1 MTGIALI
8 LLVIQAP
15 RDTFFMMDVHHKVFW
30 SDDQGERQKDR
41 FLYWFK
47 PGLDGYFGVKNPV
60 GGGTYQAINDS
71 LDSILVT
78 TGIDNPLDSLAY
90 FARGMGPDWLWGMWQ
105 PPDTILRYRHFPF
118 SANAIDNDGGLT
130 RFDTMAFF
138 AMGNSGA
145 LYGPWNW
152 PFNSE
157 GLSKLKY
164 RVCLDLTQCANGGFT
179 LRWVQFGNEPDCN
192 KRMIQWGF
200 WNVYVNVDYA
210 PPPNDTPIVVQIVDT
225 QIVYSNATYRIRIT
239 RMLDSTTVG
248 GTRVTNRI
256 DWDSLAILKF
266 VFDSLGEEQTW
277 YHKLTDTVVCWVRP
291 NSLVGKFRTHY
302 WGPAYMADSI
312 LPQVQR
318 GVDSFNLNH
327 DPDVRHLSCAWSF
340 SLANPG
346 PWGPWDSLPNDFRNW
361 VGIYWY
367 NPSRFKAGGDTLDF
381 LKMQRELL
389 EHLALLETEHD
400 TVFVDLFDY
409 HVYTAFDFSGD
420 SGNPEYG
427 WFDPYDTLKT
437 ILDSLKNLHQSIGII
452 KPVIFTEFGGQ
463 TLPDG
468 QDFDDVGYERQA
480 KALVRYYDVFRRYR
494 GDQNLN
500 IIGTA
505 YFALRG
511 GCVGEYGFHLL
522 AAHSTVDTERFDPKP
537 AYYAF
542 LNYLAAY
549 RGDKARGDGDT
560 LLASRHSEATFG
572 PGNKMDA
579 VYTEQPPVRKYW
591 VAFPFRQ
598 YDPAQK
604 ALVLK
609 GIRVLRIDTLGNADS
624 VVNLTGSPYNKVDQL
639 ALAGADNAPCVA
651 FTTSDSGNIYY
662 AYIGA
667 SVSRTLLW
675 RNDSYRDSAYFPLLE
690 NEGNYIHLVFY
701 GKSSKPEYGNGIHW
715 MKFTYNDPGN
725 PSVHTSTYYG
735 EIPDWLSFDL
745 NSDNKPWIAWEHG
758 DSVYLVRHTGLA
770 WGDFKTV
777 ASSYAK
783 WPDISMRGPDTAWVA
798 WHKFS
803 VDSVFVRGYMPYGLI
818 SKFNGP
824 VSRAKADSSFPQ
836 IEISGTTVFVLW
848 ADSNIVQVGEVSPNP
863 NSYKPWS
870 YDTRLAKG
878 VQSPL
883 GYSFTNALL
892 ESTPLHSL
900 YPDLVARS
908 SNRIMALW
916 NEGEYDAHR
925 VRYGLEVV
933 E

>member
-1 MTGIALI
+1 MTGIALV
-8 LLVIQAP
+8 LLAQIQTP
-15 RDTFFMMDVHHKVFW
+15 RDTFFQIDVHHKVLW
-30 SDDQGERQKDR
+30 EGQGERFK
-41 FLYWFK
+41 YWFNA
-47 PGLDGYFGVKNPV
+47 GMDGYDVKNPTK
-60 GGGTYQAINDS
+60 GGSDYNEVNTALQ
-71 LDSILVT
+71 T
-78 TGIDNPLDSLAY
+78 ETGIPKPLDSLQY
-90 FARGMGPDWLWGMWQ
+90 FTRGMAIDWVWGIME
-105 PPDTILRYRHFPF
+105 PPGVIKTHRHFPF
-118 SANAIDNDGGLT
+118 DTNAIDNDGGYT
-130 RFDTMAFF
+130 KFDTMAFF

-145 LYGPWNW
+145 LYEPWCW
-152 PFNSE
+152 PYNSV
-157 GLSKLKY
+157 GIDSLDY
-164 RVCLDLTQCANGGFT
+164 RVWKDLSECADSGYFT

-200 WNVYVNVDYA
+200 FRVYVDCTNPA
-210 PPPNDTPIVVQIVDT
+210 GDTVPYQLCDT
-225 QIVYSNATYRIRIT
+225 LMWYPDSSQAGAVKYRVRIT

-248 GTRVTNRI
+248 GTRVTNSI

-266 VFDSLGEEQTW
+266 VFDSMGEEQTW
-277 YHKLTDTVVCWVRP
+277 YHKLTDTVVCRVRP
-291 NSLVGKFRTHY
+291 NSLVGKFKTHY

-327 DPDVRHLSCAWSF
+327 DPDVRHLSCAWGF

-427 WFDPYDTLKT
+427 WFDPYDTLRI

-452 KPVIFTEFGGQ
+452 RPVIFTEFGGQ

-468 QDFDDVGYERQA
+468 QDFDDIGYERQA

-494 GDQNLN
+494 GDQDFN

-511 GCVGEYGFHLL
+511 GATGELGFHLL
-522 AAHSTVDTERFDPKP
+522 AAHSTADTERFDPKP
-537 AYYAF
+537 GYYAF

-560 LLASRHSEATFG
+560 LLASRDPKATFG

-579 VYTEQPPVRKYW
+579 VYTDQPPVRKYW
-591 VAFPFRQ
+591 VAFPYKQ

-675 RNDSYRDSAYFPLLE
+675 RNDAYRDSAYFLLLE

-715 MKFTYNDPGN
+715 MKFTYNNPGS
-725 PSVHTSTYYG
+725 PSVNASIYYG
-735 EIPDWLSFDL
+735 EIPDWMSFDL
-745 NSDNKPWIAWEHG
+745 NSDNKPWIVWEHG

-783 WPDISMRGPDTAWVA
+783 WPDIAMRGQNEAWVA
-798 WHKFS
+798 WHNANDHK
-803 VDSVFVRGYMPYGLI
+803 VYVKGYEPYNPFGTP
-818 SKFNGP
+818 KYNGDVGP
-824 VSRAKADSSFPQ
+824 AEGDSSFPQ
-836 IEISGTTVFVLW
+836 IDLSGTAVFVL
-848 ADSNIVQVGEVSPNP
+848 
-863 NSYKPWS
+863 
-870 YDTRLAKG
+870 
-878 VQSPL
+878 
-883 GYSFTNALL
+883 
-892 ESTPLHSL
+892 
-900 YPDLVARS
+900 
-908 SNRIMALW
+908 
-916 NEGEYDAHR
+916 
-925 VRYGLEVV
+925 
-933 E
+933 